1 MVPDPVCEKPP
12 GEAFK
17 VHVPVGGRPDKLTDP
32 VLEAQVGFCIVPTTG
47 ALGLMGALT
56 KTLFDGAE
64 VHADEI
70 KVTVKVYEPIG
81 RLGKT
86 KLAPMPV

>member
-17 VHVPVGGRPDKLTDP
+17 VHVPVGGRPDKLTEP

-47 ALGLMGALT
+47 ALGLTGAFIT
-56 KTLFDGAE
+56 TEFDEAE

-81 RLGKT
+81 RFGKI
-86 KLAPMPV
+86 KLAPIPV